1 MTIALPF
8 PRKPPEARV
17 ATTAAVARWYATGLG
32 WAVAELPPPLRTAP
46 APPAAPCVD
55 LLTGLRFDVLDVPA
69 DAGAAVL
76 RQAGP
81 TGPLGPLG
89 PVALHGSRMRLLV
102 AAGSADEVP
111 GLLQWLEWGGVTLDL
126 RAVGAGGRTAAPVPP
141 GWSGAQGVAVWL
153 RPPVPGRE
161 VEPTLPALAPFG
173 RGAAADGDPGSVRG
187 PDLVR
192 LLDTLATECHRA
204 RLLRANA
211 RAAPG
216 GAYEYAAGEYP
227 SD

>member
-17 ATTAAVARWYATGLG
+17 ATTASVAHWYATALG
-32 WAVAELPPPLRTAP
+32 WAVTAP
-46 APPAAPCVD
+46 APSPRPPRAPCAAPRVD

-89 PVALHGSRMRLLV
+89 PVALHGDRMRLLV

-126 RAVGAGGRTAAPVPP
+126 CAVGAGGRTAAPVPP

-173 RGAAADGDPGSVRG
+173 RGAGADGDPGSVRG

-216 GAYEYAAGEYP
+216 GTYEYAAGEYP